1 MFAQVNAEKAER
13 IAAGE
18 DVIDL
23 GMGNP
28 DLGTP
33 QHIVDELVEHA
44 RDKKHHRYSASRG
57 IYGLREGMA
66 EHYRDRYGV
75 ELDPEGEVVVTIGA
89 KEGIAHLMLAILEP
103 GDTRDRPLAGVPH
116 PPLRRGLCRG
126 ARARASS
133 WRRARRDTWTATR
146 CWRRWRRSA
155 ARRRRLPKVLLLSFP
170 NNPTTLQAPEGFL
183 ERAVEVCRRNRLLL
197 IHDFAYADFGFGTE
211 PPSVLAVPG
220 AKEIAVEFFSMSKSY
235 CMAGWRVG
243 FCVGNP
249 AMVGALTKIKS
260 YLDYGIFQPI
270 QIAAAHALRAGQ
282 ECVAETREAYR
293 RRAEAL
299 VRGLNEAGWAVPMPQ
314 STMFVWTPIPAPFA
328 HLDSV
333 ELRADAAARGGRRRL
348 AGGGIRAGG
357 RGPRALRPHR
367 ARVAPGGGGGAD
379 RPGAEA
385 HRRRGV
391 GRGRKDLI
399 FTASAIRLFRY
410 PLRARVPGQPFTRTT
425 P

>member
-1 MFAQVNAEKAER
+1 MSVPPSPSDWPPTSAAAFTRIGTLPAYVFAQVNAEKAER

-44 RDKKHHRYSASRG
+44 RDRRHHRYSASRG

-75 ELDPEGEVVVTIGA
+75 ELDAEREVVVTIGA
-89 KEGIAHLMLAILEP
+89 KEGVAHLMLAILEP
-103 GDTRDRPLAGVPH
+103 GDTVIVPSPAYPIHRYAVLFAGGRVHGLRLAEGQPGFVDGDALLAGVEAACADP
-116 PPLRRGLCRG
+116 
-126 ARARASS
+126 
-133 WRRARRDTWTATR
+133 ATR
-146 CWRRWRRSA
+146 
-155 ARRRRLPKVLLLSFP
+155 PKVLVLSFP
-170 NNPTTLQAPEGFL
+170 NNPTTLQAPAGFF

-197 IHDFAYADFGFGTE
+197 IHDFAYADFGFDTE
-211 PPSVLAVPG
+211 PPSILAVPG
-220 AKEIAVEFFSMSKSY
+220 ARDIAVEFFSMSKSY

-282 ECVAETREAYR
+282 ECVAETRETYR

-299 VRGLNEAGWAVPMPQ
+299 VRGLNEAGWEVPVPR

-328 HLDSV
+328 HMDSV
-333 ELRADAAARGGRRRL
+333 SFARMLLREAGVVVSPGVGFGPEGEGHVRFALIEPESRLAEAGQRIAAVLNRRAAA
-348 AGGGIRAGG
+348 A
-357 RGPRALRPHR
+357 
-367 ARVAPGGGGGAD
+367 
-379 RPGAEA
+379 
-385 HRRRGV
+385 
-391 GRGRKDLI
+391 
-399 FTASAIRLFRY
+399 
-410 PLRARVPGQPFTRTT
+410 
-425 P
+425 

>member
-1 MFAQVNAEKAER
+1 MSVPQSPSDWPPTSSAAFPRIGTLPAYVFAQVNAEKAER

-44 RDKKHHRYSASRG
+44 RDRKHHRYSASRG

-66 EHYRDRYGV
+66 QHYRDRYGV

-103 GDTRDRPLAGVPH
+103 GDTVIVPSPAYPIHRYAVVFAGGHVHGIQLAEGEAGYVDGDALLASVEEVCRAQT
-116 PPLRRGLCRG
+116 PP
-126 ARARASS
+126 
-133 WRRARRDTWTATR
+133 
-146 CWRRWRRSA
+146 
-155 ARRRRLPKVLLLSFP
+155 PKVLLLSFP
-170 NNPTTLQAPEGFL
+170 NNPTTLQAPEGFF

-197 IHDFAYADFGFGTE
+197 IHDFAYADFGFETE

-243 FCVGNP
+243 FCVGSP
-249 AMVGALTKIKS
+249 ALVGALTKIKS

-282 ECVAETREAYR
+282 ECVGETREIYR
-293 RRAEAL
+293 RRADAL
-299 VRGLNEAGWAVPMPQ
+299 VRGLNEAGWTVPAPR
-314 STMFVWTPIPAPFA
+314 STMFVWTPIPEPFA

-333 ELRADAAARGGRRRL
+333 SFARMLLREAGVVVSPGVGFGPEGEGHVRFALIEPEARLAEAARRIARVLRQADAPARGGRGETD
-348 AGGGIRAGG
+348 A
-357 RGPRALRPHR
+357 
-367 ARVAPGGGGGAD
+367 
-379 RPGAEA
+379 
-385 HRRRGV
+385 
-391 GRGRKDLI
+391 
-399 FTASAIRLFRY
+399 
-410 PLRARVPGQPFTRTT
+410 
-425 P
+425 